1 MKFKSSCLILCRRRC
16 DMYDLYI
23 LNSCPYCQKVMEF
36 LNKKNIRYHKFDT
49 SNKDNVLRLM
59 TIGGIDQ
66 VPFLYNDETDEKI
79 YESDNIIKYIEK
91 NNG

>member
-1 MKFKSSCLILCRRRC
+1 
-16 DMYDLYI
+16 MYDLYI

-36 LNKKNIRYHKFDT
+36 LNKKNIKYHKFDT

-59 TIGGIDQ
+59 TIERVDQ
-66 VPFLYNDETDEKI
+66 APPLQSEETDEKI

>member
-1 MKFKSSCLILCRRRC
+1 MSSMSDRAIQNFTI
-16 DMYDLYI
+16 DL
-23 LNSCPYCQKVMEF
+23 SGSDDF
-36 LNKKNIRYHKFDT
+36 NKYSKITYST
-49 SNKDNVLRLM
+49 NKDNVLRLM